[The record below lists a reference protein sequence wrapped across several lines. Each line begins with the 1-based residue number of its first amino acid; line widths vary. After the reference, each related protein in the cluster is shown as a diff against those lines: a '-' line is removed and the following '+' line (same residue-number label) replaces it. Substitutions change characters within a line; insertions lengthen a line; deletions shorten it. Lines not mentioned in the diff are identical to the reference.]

1 MLFISLDNLDL
12 IDSLPYEVNG
22 IELRLDLFPSIDLN
36 KIQKAIDSSPLPLLL
51 TLRKSSEGGNFQG
64 SEKER
69 MSLIEKLLPLKPH
82 FFDIEYEMDPDFIIN
97 QIKNHPEVKFILS
110 YHNFSKTP
118 LDIEELYNKMLFYPA
133 YSYKIATPSSST
145 NETLSYL
152 LLSKK
157 HPKLSIISMG
167 EKGSFGRIL
176 SFTLE
181 NKLSYTF
188 HPSKE
193 PSAPGQVSLEDLTKI
208 YRYFNLNTKTALYGL
223 IGDPIT
229 KSVGHIYHNDIF
241 TRQNRNALYVK
252 MTVSQD
258 ELKDFLSLAKQ
269 WKFQGLSVTMPLKEA
284 ILPYIDILDPKV
296 EQVGAINTLLFQENQ
311 IFGTNTDGIGALD
324 ALEKQSSTQGK
335 KVVLIGAGGAARAI
349 AFEAK
354 KRGALLCIVNR
365 TLARAKALASELGCE
380 SANLSNTPSTY
391 DILINTS
398 SHLDLPLKILPS
410 ALVMDI
416 VYAPKKTPF
425 LEQALA
431 LGCKVTYGEEM
442 FTRQADE
449 QAALFKSQT
458 FL

>member
-12 IDSLPYEVNG
+12 IDSIPYGVDG
-22 IELRLDLFPSIDLN
+22 VELRLDLFKSIDLSDL
-36 KIQKAIDSSPLPLLL
+36 QKAISASPLPLLF

-69 MSLIEKLLPLKPH
+69 MNLIEKLLLLKPH

-118 LDIEELYNKMLFYPA
+118 LDIEELYNKMLLYPA
-133 YSYKIATPSSST
+133 HSYKIATPSSST
-145 NETLSYL
+145 NETLSFL

-157 HPKLSIISMG
+157 HHKLSIIPMG

-181 NKLSYTF
+181 NKLHYTF

-193 PSAPGQVSLEDLTKI
+193 PFAPGQVSLEDLTNI
-208 YRYFNLNTKTALYGL
+208 YRYVNLNTKTALYGL
-223 IGDPIT
+223 IGDPVT
-229 KSVGHIYHNDIF
+229 KSIGHIYHNDIF
-241 TRQNRNALYVK
+241 ARQDRNALYIK
-252 MTVSQD
+252 MSLTQD
-258 ELKDFLSLAKQ
+258 ELKDFFPLAHQ
-269 WKFQGLSVTMPLKEA
+269 WGFQGLSVTMPLKEA
-284 ILPYIDILDPKV
+284 ILPYVDILDPKV
-296 EQVGAINTLLFQENQ
+296 EQVGAINTLLFQGKQ
-311 IFGTNTDGIGALD
+311 IFGTNTDGIGALN
-324 ALEKQSSTQGK
+324 ALEKQTSIAGK
-335 KVVLIGAGGAARAI
+335 KVVLIGAGGASRAI

-354 KRGALLCIVNR
+354 KRGALLYIVNR
-365 TLARAKALASELGCE
+365 TLARAETLANELECE
-380 SANLSNTPSTY
+380 SANLSNIPYTY

-398 SHLDLPLKILPS
+398 SHLDSFEKILPS

-416 VYAPKKTPF
+416 VYSPKETPF
-425 LEQALA
+425 LEKALA
-431 LGCKVTYGEEM
+431 LGCKITYGEEM
-442 FTRQADE
+442 FIRQADE

-458 FL
+458 S